1 VSTTEAAAPAGA
13 AQTEDVPTVHGLIDG
28 TWVKGAGDVKETM
41 SPSHGGVVTT
51 CPFFTPDQ
59 VDAAVAAAKA
69 AQKEWAAV
77 PVADKARMMHAGLDA
92 VAQHTEE
99 IARWIS
105 AEMGKT
111 IRESRD
117 EILHDITVPCGKAI
131 VEDALRFHGRVV
143 QPAQP
148 DRYPSRRVLV
158 VYQPIGV
165 TGFISPWNFPVEMII
180 NCIASMMVGNTCVW
194 KPSEWSPYG
203 PQLMAKTFLEGAG
216 LPSGVLNLI
225 YGGPE
230 TGETLV
236 THDDVGLISFIGST
250 ATGEKIASAAGV
262 KRLLLEL
269 GGNGPLVVLDDA
281 NIDKAV
287 ATAMSDCFYQAGQ
300 VCTAGE
306 RVLVHEQVHD
316 EFVEK
321 LVAKVAEL
329 KVGDPLD
336 ESTDMGPLSDVRI
349 LAKVVRH
356 VEDAKAKG
364 ATIVT
369 GGKHEGLLY
378 EPTILTGVTTDME
391 IAEEETFGPVAPVI
405 KVKSADEALEIAN
418 SLQYGLSMAV
428 FTTSLATAWKMAE
441 GLEAGQVNVN
451 AGTNDWEL
459 NGPFGGW
466 KKSGIGRE
474 LGGDESL
481 RAFANV
487 KTIGMDLE

>member
-1 VSTTEAAAPAGA
+1 MSTTEAAAPVSAP
-13 AQTEDVPTVHGLIDG
+13 QTEDVPTVHGLIDG
-28 TWVKGAGDVKETM
+28 TWVKGAGHVKETI

-77 PVADKARMMHAGLDA
+77 PVADKARMIHAGLDA
-92 VAQHTEE
+92 IAGNTEAIAQWVS
-99 IARWIS
+99 R
-105 AEMGKT
+105 EMGKT
-111 IRESRD
+111 IREARE
-117 EILHDITVPCGKAI
+117 EILYDITVPCGKAI
-131 VEDALRFHGRVV
+131 VEDALRFHGRVI

-148 DRYPSRRVLV
+148 DRFPSRRVMV

-180 NCIASMMVGNTCVW
+180 NCIASMMIGNTCVW
-194 KPSEWSPYG
+194 KPSEWAPYG
-203 PQLMAKTFLEGAG
+203 PQLMTKTFLEGAG
-216 LPSGVLNLI
+216 LPAGVLNLI

-230 TGETLV
+230 TGDTLV

-281 NIDKAV
+281 DIDKAV

-321 LVAKVAEL
+321 LVAKAAEL

-336 ESTDMGPLSDVRI
+336 EATDMGPLSDVRI
-349 LAKVVRH
+349 LNKVVRH

-369 GGKHEGLLY
+369 GGNHEGQFY

-391 IAEEETFGPVAPVI
+391 IAQEETFGPVAPVI
-405 KVKSADEALEIAN
+405 KIKSADEALEIAN